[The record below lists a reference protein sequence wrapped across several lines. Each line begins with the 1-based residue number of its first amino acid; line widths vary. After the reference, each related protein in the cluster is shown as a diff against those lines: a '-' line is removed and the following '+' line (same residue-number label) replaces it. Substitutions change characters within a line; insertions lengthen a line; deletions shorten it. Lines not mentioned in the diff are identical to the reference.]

1 MIVCLSDSKVIRNKA
16 FPGFRW
22 GQFIVPKFSVA
33 LRARAND
40 AAKAMGNDLPPKT
53 KTDGRYSLGYTV
65 FGERDF
71 SVEPGIVIWIP
82 VFFVSGFS
90 TAIDYG
96 DGYGFIDL
104 GQCRALI
111 RHSPVQFI
119 AKLCKRS
126 GGMVRVLRTITA
138 VGDQNS
144 FFRRCHLDG
153 RST

>member
-1 MIVCLSDSKVIRNKA
+1 MIC
-16 FPGFRW
+16 
-22 GQFIVPKFSVA
+22 
-33 LRARAND
+33 
-40 AAKAMGNDLPPKT
+40 PPKT
-53 KTDGRYSLGYTV
+53 KANCRHSPGYTV

-71 SVEPGIVIWIP
+71 SVEPGIVIRIP

-90 TAIDYG
+90 TAVNHG

-111 RHSPVQFI
+111 RHPPVQLI

-126 GGMVRVLRTITA
+126 GGMIGVLGAITA
-138 VGDQNS
+138 VGDENS
-144 FFRRCHLDG
+144 FFRCCHLDR